1 MDDLKMDIKD
11 IIDDVFSIEL
21 LDTSEIPKIDLYME
35 QVTSFFDDQLGD
47 MRRKED
53 DKILTKTMVNNYTKH
68 EVLPH
73 PVRKKY
79 TREHMIALTYIIML
93 KKVLSIQDIKSFF
106 NLTENSEDMMLE
118 PQYNV
123 FKNIMENTYQ
133 STAELLDKEVEKMDN
148 TLLENGIQDDRAR
161 LMTLIGCLCCEASA
175 FKLLAERLIDRY
187 NTKKKEEKEKKPE
200 KQKDEKKQKEEKK

>member
-1 MDDLKMDIKD
+1 MDVKD
-11 IIDDVFSIEL
+11 IIDDIFSIEL

-35 QVTSFFDDQLGD
+35 QVTSFFDDQLGE

-53 DKILTKTMVNNYTKH
+53 DKILTKTMVNNYTKY

-73 PVRKKY
+73 PEKKKY

-93 KKVLSIQDIKSFF
+93 KKVLSIQDIKAFF
-106 NLTENSEDMMLE
+106 NLTESKEDLMLE

-123 FKNIMENTYQ
+123 FKEIMENTYQ
-133 STAELLDKEVEKMDN
+133 STAELLNKEMEKMDN
-148 TLLENGIQDDRAR
+148 ILLENGLQDDRAR
-161 LMTLIGCLCCEASA
+161 LMTLIGCICCEASA

-187 NTKKKEEKEKKPE
+187 EKKTEEKEKQKE
-200 KQKDEKKQKEEKK
+200 KEKEKQKEEKK

>member
-1 MDDLKMDIKD
+1 MDDLKIDIKD

-21 LDTSEIPKIDLYME
+21 LDTAEIPKIDLYME
-35 QVTSFFDDQLGD
+35 QVTSFFEDQLGD
-47 MRRKED
+47 MRRRDD
-53 DKILTKTMVNNYTKH
+53 DKVLTKTMVNNYTKH

-73 PVRKKY
+73 PEKKKY

-93 KKVLSIQDIKSFF
+93 KKVMSIQDIKAFF
-106 NLTENSEDMMLE
+106 NLTESKDNPPLE

-123 FKNIMENTYQ
+123 FKEIMENTYQ
-133 STAELLDKEVEKMDN
+133 STAELLDKELDKMDN

-187 NTKKKEEKEKKPE
+187 ENKKQEE
-200 KQKDEKKQKEEKK
+200 KQKEKEEKKTKEKNEN

>member
-1 MDDLKMDIKD
+1 MDTLRMDIKD
-11 IIDDVFSIEL
+11 IIDDIFSIEL

-35 QVTSFFDDQLGD
+35 QVTSFFDDQLGE

-53 DKILTKTMVNNYTKH
+53 DKILTKTMVNNYTKY

-73 PVRKKY
+73 PEKKKY

-93 KKVLSIQDIKSFF
+93 KKVLSIQDIKAFF
-106 NLTENSEDMMLE
+106 NLTESKEDLMLE

-123 FKNIMENTYQ
+123 FKEIMENTYQ
-133 STAELLDKEVEKMDN
+133 STAELLNKEMEKMDN
-148 TLLENGIQDDRAR
+148 ILLENGLQDDRAR
-161 LMTLIGCLCCEASA
+161 LMTLIGCICCEASA

-187 NTKKKEEKEKKPE
+187 EKKTEEKEKQKE
-200 KQKDEKKQKEEKK
+200 KEKEKQKEEKK

>member
-1 MDDLKMDIKD
+1 MDDLRLDIKD

-21 LDTSEIPKIDLYME
+21 LDTSEIPRIDLYME
-35 QVTSFFDDQLGD
+35 QVTSFFDDQLGE

-93 KKVLSIQDIKSFF
+93 KKVLSIQDIKAFF
-106 NLTENSEDMMLE
+106 NLTDNKEESMLE

-123 FKNIMENTYQ
+123 FKEIMENTYQ
-133 STAELLDKEVEKMDN
+133 STAELLEKELVMMDN
-148 TLLENGIQDDRAR
+148 TLLENGLQDDKAR

-187 NTKKKEEKEKKPE
+187 ERKPKEK
-200 KQKDEKKQKEEKK
+200 DKQKEEAKAKEKEKE

>member
-1 MDDLKMDIKD
+1 MDDLRLDIKD
-11 IIDDVFSIEL
+11 IIDDVFSMEL
-21 LDTSEIPKIDLYME
+21 LDTSEIPRIDLYME

-93 KKVLSIQDIKSFF
+93 KKVLSIQDIKAFF
-106 NLTENSEDMMLE
+106 NLTETKENSMLE

-123 FKNIMENTYQ
+123 FKGIMENTYQ
-133 STAELLDKEVEKMDN
+133 STAELLEKELEKMDN
-148 TLLENGIQDDRAR
+148 ALLENGLQDDRAR

-187 NTKKKEEKEKKPE
+187 ERKP
-200 KQKDEKKQKEEKK
+200 KDKDKQKEEAKAKDKEKEQSK

>member
-1 MDDLKMDIKD
+1 MDNLRIDIKD
-11 IIDDVFSIEL
+11 IIDDVFSIQL

-35 QVTSFFDDQLGD
+35 QVTSFFEDQLGE

-73 PVRKKY
+73 PERKKY

-93 KKVLSIQDIKSFF
+93 KKVLSIQDIKAFF
-106 NLTENSEDMMLE
+106 HLTEDNDDQMLE

-123 FKNIMENTYQ
+123 FKEIMENTYQ
-133 STAELLDKEVEKMDN
+133 STAEILNKEIKKMDN
-148 TLLENGIQDDRAR
+148 ILLENGLQDDKAR
-161 LMTLIGCLCCEASA
+161 LMTLIGCVCCEASA
-175 FKLLAERLIDRY
+175 FKLLAERLIDKY
-187 NTKKKEEKEKKPE
+187 ESKTEEKE
-200 KQKDEKKQKEEKK
+200 KQKEEKKVKT